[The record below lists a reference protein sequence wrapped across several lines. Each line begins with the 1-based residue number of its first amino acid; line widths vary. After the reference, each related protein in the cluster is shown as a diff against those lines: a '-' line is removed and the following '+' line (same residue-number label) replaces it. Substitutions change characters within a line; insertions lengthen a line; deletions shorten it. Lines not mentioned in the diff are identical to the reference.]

1 MAHFFLYRI
10 FLQEILSVLMLF
22 ISDKIRWLQNLF
34 LQLSLELQTSVA
46 TYISDNCNWMPSK
59 QLQTQ
64 YLQNEI
70 CFPSVFLLS
79 INIIIIHTVVQI
91 RNLTSFLLSS
101 FTVPFPWLVMLSS
114 LFLLYLF
121 LPHPSKTYHSSVSTT
136 LLYISIFIS
145 LKPHDLTKS

>member
-101 FTVPFPWLVMLSS
+101 FISAISPHLTHQNSWDLSS
-114 LFLLYLF
+114 KIPSDPSPNMHDNCHKRCLLHG
-121 LPHPSKTYHSSVSTT
+121 PQQ
-136 LLYISIFIS
+136 
-145 LKPHDLTKS
+145 